1 MPLSVELIA
10 MVALVVVVVAMLSS
24 KSKTLLPTWLTNI
37 VVSKYFFVLAML
49 LAYQLP
55 NKYAFMTVS
64 LVLILIFCTTPRIQK
79 ESFTNDQN
87 GGRINKDE
95 IDHDDHNDYDD
106 YGEYTHDNSIQSPTR
121 VMVDETQN
129 SMTASMEQDIV
140 DKLWFPESNVSNDD
154 FNEL

>member
-1 MPLSVELIA
+1 MPLSVQLIV
-10 MVALVVVVVAMLSS
+10 MVALVVVVAVLSS
-24 KSKTLLPTWLTNI
+24 KSKNLLPTWLTNI

-64 LVLILIFCTTPRIQK
+64 LVMILILCTTPRIQK

-87 GGRINKDE
+87 GGNNDGGT
-95 IDHDDHNDYDD
+95 NDY
-106 YGEYTHDNSIQSPTR
+106 GQYTHDNPVHPPTR
-121 VMVDETQN
+121 IMVDETQN
-129 SMTASMEQDIV
+129 SMTSSMEQDIV